1 LKIELIWRLADETQG
16 RLTMMKKYFKKEHLI
31 ISSFLLLGGIFAFE
45 NIKLLDFWL
54 DEAAVYIAIKNSF
67 WDLGKVTADYAQQFL
82 HNFLVKIWTLIFG
95 DSPASIR
102 GFSSFCYLLLIPAT
116 YKAGSYFF
124 KDKKIG
130 LLAAYLMTTSYFAI
144 WYSIEAKTYTLAALF
159 GLLSFYFFIKSAR
172 EPGKK
177 NYLFYFISSSLGFY
191 AHPWLILI
199 FGSQIMSLL
208 IFRKHFSKIVRLLFV
223 QFLISF
229 SAIPFIIL
237 TLSQGKLGIN
247 SYAGTVGWSVLFK
260 SFSYLSF
267 GESWAY
273 LAFTLIALFFVMKEK
288 LPLKN
293 IFERIFFG
301 NLPKGECEK
310 KKPMTAS
317 QKEELRMN
325 AMLLLYLFVPMFLAA
340 AVSHFT
346 PAYVLGRYEITVL
359 PAFLLI
365 LANLWLKIK
374 EKFWLFAIGI
384 VLLCFA
390 FSNIISYR
398 ENIESYRSTEK
409 TVMSH
414 IYSEAKSGDY
424 IVTTDLSWATTY
436 YYSSLMKSDKKIN
449 LAAYPSQ
456 IASQVVWMNRE
467 EMDKSENREKY
478 EKEADLIVEKIK
490 NDPNASQIF
499 VMYGSSRPINQMLK
513 NKFDQNFE
521 LAEEYYPEAPREPA
535 WYDYVIIYKKPQS
548 K

>member
-1 LKIELIWRLADETQG
+1 
-16 RLTMMKKYFKKEHLI
+16 
-31 ISSFLLLGGIFAFE
+31 
-45 NIKLLDFWL
+45 
-54 DEAAVYIAIKNSF
+54 
-67 WDLGKVTADYAQQFL
+67 
-82 HNFLVKIWTLIFG
+82 
-95 DSPASIR
+95 
-102 GFSSFCYLLLIPAT
+102 
-116 YKAGSYFF
+116 
-124 KDKKIG
+124 
-130 LLAAYLMTTSYFAI
+130 
-144 WYSIEAKTYTLAALF
+144 
-159 GLLSFYFFIKSAR
+159 
-172 EPGKK
+172 
-177 NYLFYFISSSLGFY
+177 
-191 AHPWLILI
+191 
-199 FGSQIMSLL
+199 
-208 IFRKHFSKIVRLLFV
+208 
-223 QFLISF
+223 
-229 SAIPFIIL
+229 
-237 TLSQGKLGIN
+237 
-247 SYAGTVGWSVLFK
+247 
-260 SFSYLSF
+260 
-267 GESWAY
+267 
-273 LAFTLIALFFVMKEK
+273 
-288 LPLKN
+288 
-293 IFERIFFG
+293 
-301 NLPKGECEK
+301 
-310 KKPMTAS
+310 
-317 QKEELRMN
+317 MN